1 MNSCASVLAVGNK
14 VVNKEGLMQFSGV
27 RRSSTIIIIIIII

>member
-1 MNSCASVLAVGNK
+1 MNSCASVLAVRNK

-27 RRSSTIIIIIIII
+27 GRASVIIIIIIII